1 MTISLKILPSGTYAV
16 LIDESAGDALES
28 FGGALSALLQETP
41 LARAAAKAR
50 FARGNAASKI
60 RLRWHSSYATA
71 AAAFSAVVTNAGRKG
86 VLVDLKFVEGG
97 SGGTTAYIHN
107 AIADSYEYLQEG
119 RAVSHALNFTGDD
132 LSSS

>member
-1 MTISLKILPSGTYAV
+1 MTISLKTLPSGTYAV

-71 AAAFSAVVTNAGRKG
+71 AAAFSAVVTNAARKG
-86 VLVDLKFVEGG
+86 VLVDLKFVEGT
-97 SGGTTAYIHN
+97 TTAYIHN
-107 AIADSYEYLQEG
+107 AIADTYEYLQEG
-119 RAVSHALNFTGDD
+119 KAVSHALNFNGYD